1 MKSMAQFSE
10 RLKKIL
16 DIIRALISFV
26 QVKFT
31 VQVLV
36 TEIETESSET
46 DQLVSLNQ
54 VTDQSSSSK
63 KKMQSQVHSDIELN
77 SMDFG
82 VLLLMVLLGTSI
94 NRQSELVNGLL
105 GLKIL
110 HHQGR
115 TCLENMNWEH
125 KTLFVSHRI
134 SKLIF
139 FV

>member
-115 TCLENMNWEH
+115 TCLKNMN
-125 KTLFVSHRI
+125 
-134 SKLIF
+134 
-139 FV
+139 